1 MALLW
6 KHLPAESRAAR
17 RQCPELEWGVE
28 AYLLRLIENELAG
41 LTWGMSDPKKR
52 PPKPPEPVKMPGELA
67 EARAHRDNALR
78 DKEEITRQIGRASCR
93 ERV

>member
-6 KHLPAESRAAR
+6 KHLPADSRTAR

-28 AYLLRLIENELAG
+28 AYLLRLIENELSG
-41 LTWGMSDPKKR
+41 LVWGMADTKKS

-67 EARAHRDNALR
+67 EARKRRDNALR
-78 DKEEITRQIGRASCR
+78 DKEEITRLLGL
-93 ERV
+93 EGMVDG